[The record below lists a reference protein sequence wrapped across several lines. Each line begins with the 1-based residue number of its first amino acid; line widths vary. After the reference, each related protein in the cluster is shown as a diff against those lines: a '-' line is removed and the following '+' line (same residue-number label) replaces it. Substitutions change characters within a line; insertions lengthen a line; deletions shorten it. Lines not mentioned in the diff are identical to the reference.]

1 MADKEKKQVELK
13 SKSHKKKIKKA
24 VLSIILI
31 VCITVVVVFNV
42 TNKKDDTKTAT
53 VTKENTAKKGNLTVG
68 ITESGTMEIG
78 SVTQSY
84 ELDTSSIGSDS
95 SSSSSSGTNSSL
107 SSGSSAAKNDS
118 QGMQNMGGA
127 MGMAGGQSG
136 SDSTST
142 TKTTS
147 SSSGSESVSDSD
159 LVIKKVC
166 VTSGQNVKKG
176 DIILKLTKK
185 SVSNVRKLYKDAVSS
200 AELSLKEAK
209 IDRDSD
215 KLTAEYEYKERIAAG
230 KSAKTTYNATLQSL
244 DSAVTTAQNNYNTAV
259 SGIKTLPSKIKKL
272 EKKIKK
278 AGGSTS
284 VYKSTSTGN
293 SNAEQKA
300 ITGSDAASNG
310 MAGGMENDDNKNTV
324 TGSSSEATGTSNSS
338 QNSSST
344 VTILQQ
350 QLASYKQQLSEYKS
364 ELTNLKSQLKAAKK
378 ARKTGKVSAKKT
390 YDAAMLQ
397 YSNAKTLYNVAMDGI
412 DDDVKEAQETLKEAK
427 KALKTFEKYAGT
439 GVIKA
444 ECSGTVTSVGY
455 EDGKTLSTNTD
466 IATYMNADAVTISV
480 SVAQD
485 DISEIEV
492 GDNVNINLSA
502 YEDKTFHGKV
512 TSISTT
518 SSGTSTVS
526 YPVVVTM
533 TGDVSSIYSGMS
545 GEVTFVTKEVKDVLY
560 ISNKAVE
567 TEGTKSYV
575 TKKNSDGST
584 TKTQVKTGFSDGHNV
599 QIERGLSE
607 GDTVL
612 IESRVSE

>member
-1 MADKEKKQVELK
+1 MADKEKKQTVLK
-13 SKSHKKKIKKA
+13 AKSHKKRIKKIM
-24 VLSIILI
+24 LSIILI
-31 VCITVVVVFNV
+31 VCITVIVVFNV

-78 SVTQSY
+78 SITQSY
-84 ELDTSSIGSDS
+84 ELDTSSIGSSSSNSGNS
-95 SSSSSSGTNSSL
+95 SSSSST
-107 SSGSSAAKNDS
+107 SAKSDT
-118 QGMQNMGGA
+118 QGMQDMGGA
-127 MGMAGGQSG
+127 MGMTGGQAG
-136 SDSTST
+136 SDSSTS
-142 TKTTS
+142 KTTS

-166 VTSGQNVKKG
+166 ITSGQNVKKG
-176 DIILKLTKK
+176 DTVLKLTSK
-185 SVSNVRKLYKDAVSS
+185 SVSNVRKLYKEAVSS

-209 IDRDSD
+209 VDRDSN

-230 KSAKTTYNATLQSL
+230 ESAKTTYNATLQSL
-244 DSAVTTAQNNYNTAV
+244 QSAVVTAQNNYDTAV

-272 EKKIKK
+272 QKKIKK
-278 AGGSTS
+278 AGGNTTVYSSST
-284 VYKSTSTGN
+284 VNNTTDKKMGTDST
-293 SNAEQKA
+293 
-300 ITGSDAASNG
+300 ASNG
-310 MAGGMENDDNKNTV
+310 MDGMGNDNKNTGV
-324 TGSSSEATGTSNSS
+324 GGTSGSGGNAGTTTSSESSQSSSGTI
-338 QNSSST
+338 
-344 VTILQQ
+344 TIMQQ

-364 ELTNLKSQLKAAKK
+364 NLKNLKSQLKAAKK

-427 KALKTFEKYAGT
+427 KALKTFEKYAGK
-439 GVIKA
+439 GIIKA
-444 ECSGTVTSVGY
+444 DCSGTVTSVGY
-455 EDGKTLSTNTD
+455 EDGETLSTDTD
-466 IATYMNADAVTISV
+466 IATYMNSDAVTTSV

-492 GDNVNINLSA
+492 GDTVNISLSA

-533 TGDVSSIYSGMS
+533 TGDVSSIYAGMS
-545 GEVTFVTKEVKDVLY
+545 ADVTFVTKEVKDVLY

-599 QIERGLSE
+599 QIESGLSE

>member
-1 MADKEKKQVELK
+1 MADKEKKQAAVK

-24 VLSIILI
+24 IISIILI
-31 VCITVVVVFNV
+31 GCITVIVVFNV
-42 TNKKDDTKTAT
+42 NNKKDDTKTET

-78 SVTQSY
+78 SITQPY
-84 ELDTSSIGSDS
+84 ELDISSMGTS
-95 SSSSSSGTNSSL
+95 SSSSSSGTS
-107 SSGSSAAKNDS
+107 SSGSSSSDS
-118 QGMQNMGGA
+118 SNKSDAQGMQNMSGA

-136 SDSTST
+136 SDSSSST

-147 SSSGSESVSDSD
+147 SSSGNESVSDSD

-166 VTSGQNVKKG
+166 ITSGQNVKKG
-176 DIILKLTKK
+176 DTILKLTTK
-185 SVSNVRKLYKDAVSS
+185 SVSNVRKLYKAAVNS
-200 AELSLKEAK
+200 AKLSLKEAK
-209 IDRDSD
+209 VDRDSD

-230 KSAKTTYNATLQSL
+230 KSAKTTYKATLQSL
-244 DSAVTTAQNNYNTAV
+244 DSAVVTAQNNYNTAV
-259 SGIKTLPSKIKKL
+259 SGIKTLPSKIKNLK
-272 EKKIKK
+272 KKIKK
-278 AGGSTS
+278 AGGSTT
-284 VYKSTSTGN
+284 VYKSTSTN
-293 SNAEQKA
+293 QN
-300 ITGSDAASNG
+300 TGSTAGNNTGNMNG
-310 MAGGMENDDNKNTV
+310 TGMGDDKNGGTSGTGTTAGSTGSQSSSNTV
-324 TGSSSEATGTSNSS
+324 T
-338 QNSSST
+338 
-344 VTILQQ
+344 IMQQ
-350 QLASYKQQLSEYKS
+350 QLASYQQQLSEYKS
-364 ELTNLKSQLKAAKK
+364 NLKNLKSQLKSAKK

-412 DDDVKEAQETLKEAK
+412 DDDVKDAQETLKDAQ

-455 EDGKTLSTNTD
+455 EDGETLSIDTD
-466 IATYMNADAVTISV
+466 IATYMNSDAVTTSV

-492 GDNVNINLSA
+492 GDTVNISLSA
-502 YEDKTFHGKV
+502 YEGKTFHGKV

-533 TGDVSSIYSGMS
+533 TGDVSSIYAGMS
-545 GEVTFVTKEVKDVLY
+545 ADVTFVTKEVKDVLY

-575 TKKNSDGST
+575 TRKNSDAST
-584 TKTQVKTGFSDGHNV
+584 TKTQVKTGFSDGYNV
-599 QIERGLSE
+599 QIESGLSE

>member
-1 MADKEKKQVELK
+1 MADKEKKQTVLK
-13 SKSHKKKIKKA
+13 AKSHKKRIKKI
-24 VLSIILI
+24 VLSIILV
-31 VCITVVVVFNV
+31 VCITVIVVFNV

-78 SVTQSY
+78 SITQSY
-84 ELDTSSIGSDS
+84 ELDTSSIGSSSSNSGNS
-95 SSSSSSGTNSSL
+95 SSSSST
-107 SSGSSAAKNDS
+107 SAKSDT
-118 QGMQNMGGA
+118 QGMQDMGGA
-127 MGMAGGQSG
+127 MGMAGGQAG
-136 SDSTST
+136 SDSSTS
-142 TKTTS
+142 KTTS

-166 VTSGQNVKKG
+166 ITSGQNVKKG
-176 DIILKLTKK
+176 DTVLKLTSK
-185 SVSNVRKLYKDAVSS
+185 SVSNVRKLYKEAVSS

-209 IDRDSD
+209 VDRDSN

-244 DSAVTTAQNNYNTAV
+244 QSAVVTAQNNYDTAV
-259 SGIKTLPSKIKKL
+259 SGINTLPSKIKKL
-272 EKKIKK
+272 QKKIKK
-278 AGGSTS
+278 AGGSTT
-284 VYKSTSTGN
+284 VYNSLTVSNTTDKKMDTDST
-293 SNAEQKA
+293 
-300 ITGSDAASNG
+300 ASNG
-310 MAGGMENDDNKNTV
+310 MDGMGNDNKNTGAGG
-324 TGSSSEATGTSNSS
+324 TSGAGGNAGTTTSSESNQSSSGTI
-338 QNSSST
+338 T
-344 VTILQQ
+344 TMQQ

-364 ELTNLKSQLKAAKK
+364 NLKNLKSQLKAAKK

-427 KALKTFEKYAGT
+427 KALKTFEKYAGK
-439 GVIKA
+439 GIIKA
-444 ECSGTVTSVGY
+444 DCSGTVTSVGY
-455 EDGKTLSTNTD
+455 EDGETLSTDTD
-466 IATYMNADAVTISV
+466 IATYMNSDAVTTSV

-492 GDNVNINLSA
+492 GDTVNISLSA

-533 TGDVSSIYSGMS
+533 TGDVSSIYAGMS
-545 GEVTFVTKEVKDVLY
+545 ADVTFVTKEVKDVLY

-599 QIERGLSE
+599 QIESGLSE

>member
-1 MADKEKKQVELK
+1 MADKEKKQAAVK
-13 SKSHKKKIKKA
+13 SKLHKKKIKKA
-24 VLSIILI
+24 IISIILI
-31 VCITVVVVFNV
+31 GCITVIVVFNV
-42 TNKKDDTKTAT
+42 NNKKDDTKTAT

-78 SVTQSY
+78 SITQSY
-84 ELDTSSIGSDS
+84 ELDTSSAGTS
-95 SSSSSSGTNSSL
+95 SSSSSSGTS
-107 SSGSSAAKNDS
+107 SSGSSSSDS
-118 QGMQNMGGA
+118 SNKSDAQGMQNMGGA

-136 SDSTST
+136 SDSSSST

-147 SSSGSESVSDSD
+147 SSSGNESVSDSD

-166 VTSGQNVKKG
+166 ITSGQNVKKG
-176 DIILKLTKK
+176 DTILKLTTK
-185 SVSNVRKLYKDAVSS
+185 SVSNVRKLYKAAVSS
-200 AELSLKEAK
+200 AKLTLKEAK
-209 IDRDSD
+209 VDRDSD

-230 KSAKTTYNATLQSL
+230 KSAKTTYKATLQSL
-244 DSAVTTAQNNYNTAV
+244 DSAVVTAQNNYNTAV
-259 SGIKTLPSKIKKL
+259 SGIKTLPSKIKNLK
-272 EKKIKK
+272 KKIKK
-278 AGGSTS
+278 AGGSTT
-284 VYKSTSTGN
+284 VYKSTSTNQNTG
-293 SNAEQKA
+293 SNAGNNTGNMNGTGMGDDKNGGTSGTGTTA
-300 ITGSDAASNG
+300 GSTGSQSSS
-310 MAGGMENDDNKNTV
+310 NTV
-324 TGSSSEATGTSNSS
+324 T
-338 QNSSST
+338 
-344 VTILQQ
+344 IMQQ
-350 QLASYKQQLSEYKS
+350 QLASYRQQLSEYKS
-364 ELTNLKSQLKAAKK
+364 NLKNLKSQLKSAKK
-378 ARKTGKVSAKKT
+378 ARKTGKISAKKT

-412 DDDVKEAQETLKEAK
+412 DDDVKDAQETLKDAQ

-455 EDGKTLSTNTD
+455 EDGETLSTDTD
-466 IATYMNADAVTISV
+466 IATYMNSDAVTTSV

-492 GDNVNINLSA
+492 GDTVNISLSA
-502 YEDKTFHGKV
+502 YEGKTFHGKV

-533 TGDVSSIYSGMS
+533 TGDVSSIYAGMS
-545 GEVTFVTKEVKDVLY
+545 ADVTFVTKEVKDVLY

-575 TKKNSDGST
+575 TKKNSDAST

-599 QIERGLSE
+599 QIESGLSE

>member
-1 MADKEKKQVELK
+1 MADKEKKQAAVK
-13 SKSHKKKIKKA
+13 SKLHKKKIKKA
-24 VLSIILI
+24 IISIILI
-31 VCITVVVVFNV
+31 GCITVIVVFNV
-42 TNKKDDTKTAT
+42 NNKKDDTKTAT

-78 SVTQSY
+78 SITQSY
-84 ELDTSSIGSDS
+84 ELDTSSAGTS
-95 SSSSSSGTNSSL
+95 SSSSSSGTS
-107 SSGSSAAKNDS
+107 SSGSSSSDS
-118 QGMQNMGGA
+118 SNKSDAQGMQNMGGA

-136 SDSTST
+136 SDSSSST

-147 SSSGSESVSDSD
+147 SLSGNESVSDSD

-166 VTSGQNVKKG
+166 ITSGQNVKKG
-176 DIILKLTKK
+176 DTILKLTTK
-185 SVSNVRKLYKDAVSS
+185 SVLNVRKLYKAAVSS
-200 AELSLKEAK
+200 AKLSLKEAK
-209 IDRDSD
+209 VDRDSD

-230 KSAKTTYNATLQSL
+230 KSAKTTYKATLQSL
-244 DSAVTTAQNNYNTAV
+244 DSAVVTAQNNYNTAV
-259 SGIKTLPSKIKKL
+259 SGIKTLPSKIKNLK
-272 EKKIKK
+272 KKIKK
-278 AGGSTS
+278 AGGSTT
-284 VYKSTSTGN
+284 VYKSTSTNQNTG
-293 SNAEQKA
+293 SNAGNNTGNMNGTGMGDDKNGGTSGTGTTA
-300 ITGSDAASNG
+300 GSTGSQSSS
-310 MAGGMENDDNKNTV
+310 NTV
-324 TGSSSEATGTSNSS
+324 T
-338 QNSSST
+338 
-344 VTILQQ
+344 IMQQ
-350 QLASYKQQLSEYKS
+350 QLASYQQQLSEYKS
-364 ELTNLKSQLKAAKK
+364 NLKNLKSQLKSAKK

-412 DDDVKEAQETLKEAK
+412 DDDVKDAQETLKDAQ

-455 EDGKTLSTNTD
+455 EDGETLSTDTD
-466 IATYMNADAVTISV
+466 IATYMNSDAVTTSV

-492 GDNVNINLSA
+492 GDTVNISLSA
-502 YEDKTFHGKV
+502 YEGKTFHGKV

-533 TGDVSSIYSGMS
+533 TGDVSSIYAGMS
-545 GEVTFVTKEVKDVLY
+545 ADVTFVTKEVKNVLY

-584 TKTQVKTGFSDGHNV
+584 TKTQVKTGFSDGHDV
-599 QIERGLSE
+599 QIESGLSE

>member
-1 MADKEKKQVELK
+1 MADKEKKQAAVK

-24 VLSIILI
+24 IISIILI
-31 VCITVVVVFNV
+31 GCITVIVVFNV
-42 TNKKDDTKTAT
+42 NNKKDDTKTAT

-78 SVTQSY
+78 SITQSY
-84 ELDTSSIGSDS
+84 ELDTSSAGTS
-95 SSSSSSGTNSSL
+95 SSSSSSGTS
-107 SSGSSAAKNDS
+107 SSGSSSSDS
-118 QGMQNMGGA
+118 SNKSDAQGMQNMGGA

-136 SDSTST
+136 SDSSSST

-147 SSSGSESVSDSD
+147 SSSGNESVSDSD

-166 VTSGQNVKKG
+166 ITSGQNVKKG
-176 DIILKLTKK
+176 DTILKLTTK
-185 SVSNVRKLYKDAVSS
+185 SVSNVRKLYKAAVSS
-200 AELSLKEAK
+200 AKLTLKEAK
-209 IDRDSD
+209 VDRDSD

-230 KSAKTTYNATLQSL
+230 KSAKTTYKATLQSL
-244 DSAVTTAQNNYNTAV
+244 DGAVVTAQNNYNTAV
-259 SGIKTLPSKIKKL
+259 SGIKTLPSKIKNLK
-272 EKKIKK
+272 KKIKK
-278 AGGSTS
+278 AGGSTT
-284 VYKSTSTGN
+284 VYKSTSINQNTGSNAGNNTGN
-293 SNAEQKA
+293 MNGTGMGDDKNGGTSGTGTTAGS
-300 ITGSDAASNG
+300 TGSQSSS
-310 MAGGMENDDNKNTV
+310 NTV
-324 TGSSSEATGTSNSS
+324 T
-338 QNSSST
+338 
-344 VTILQQ
+344 IMQQ
-350 QLASYKQQLSEYKS
+350 QLASYQQQLSEYKS
-364 ELTNLKSQLKAAKK
+364 NLKNLKSQLKSAKK

-412 DDDVKEAQETLKEAK
+412 DDDVKDAQETLKDAQ
-427 KALKTFEKYAGT
+427 KALKIFEKYAGT

-455 EDGKTLSTNTD
+455 EDGETLSTDTD
-466 IATYMNADAVTISV
+466 IATYMNSDAVTTSV

-492 GDNVNINLSA
+492 GDTVNISLSA
-502 YEDKTFHGKV
+502 YEGKTFHGKV

-533 TGDVSSIYSGMS
+533 TGDVSSIYAGMS
-545 GEVTFVTKEVKDVLY
+545 ADVTFVTKEVKDVLY

-575 TKKNSDGST
+575 TKKNSDAST
-584 TKTQVKTGFSDGHNV
+584 TKTQVKTGFSDGKRKSI
-599 QIERGLSE
+599 Q
-607 GDTVL
+607 
-612 IESRVSE
+612 SRK

>member
-1 MADKEKKQVELK
+1 M
-13 SKSHKKKIKKA
+13 HKKKIKKTII
-24 VLSIILI
+24 SIILI
-31 VCITVVVVFNV
+31 GCITVIVVFNV
-42 TNKKDDTKTAT
+42 NNKKDDTKTET

-78 SVTQSY
+78 SITQSY
-84 ELDTSSIGSDS
+84 ELDTSSVGTS
-95 SSSSSSGTNSSL
+95 SSSSSSGTS
-107 SSGSSAAKNDS
+107 SSGSSYSDS
-118 QGMQNMGGA
+118 SNKSDAQGMQNMGGS
-127 MGMAGGQSG
+127 MGMAGGQLG
-136 SDSTST
+136 SDSSSST

-166 VTSGQNVKKG
+166 ITSGQNVKKG
-176 DIILKLTKK
+176 DTILKLTTK
-185 SVSNVRKLYKDAVSS
+185 SVSNVRKLYKAAVSS
-200 AELSLKEAK
+200 AKLSLKEAK
-209 IDRDSD
+209 VDRDSD

-230 KSAKTTYNATLQSL
+230 KSAKTTYKATLQSL
-244 DSAVTTAQNNYNTAV
+244 DSAVVTAQNNYNTAV
-259 SGIKTLPSKIKKL
+259 SGIKTLPLKIKNLK
-272 EKKIKK
+272 KKIKK
-278 AGGSTS
+278 AGGSTT
-284 VYKSTSTGN
+284 VYKSTSTNQNTG
-293 SNAEQKA
+293 SNAGNNTGNMNGTGMGDDKNGGTSGTGTTA
-300 ITGSDAASNG
+300 GSTGSQSSS
-310 MAGGMENDDNKNTV
+310 NTV
-324 TGSSSEATGTSNSS
+324 T
-338 QNSSST
+338 
-344 VTILQQ
+344 IMQQ
-350 QLASYKQQLSEYKS
+350 QLASYQQQLSEYKS
-364 ELTNLKSQLKAAKK
+364 NLKNLKSQLKSAKK

-412 DDDVKEAQETLKEAK
+412 DDDVKDAQETLKDAQ

-455 EDGKTLSTNTD
+455 EDGETLSTDTD
-466 IATYMNADAVTISV
+466 IATYMNSDAVTTSV

-492 GDNVNINLSA
+492 GDTVNISLSA
-502 YEDKTFHGKV
+502 YEGKTFHGKV

-533 TGDVSSIYSGMS
+533 TGDVSSIYAGMS
-545 GEVTFVTKEVKDVLY
+545 ADVTFVTKEVKDVLY

-575 TKKNSDGST
+575 TKKNSDAST

-599 QIERGLSE
+599 QIESGLSE

>member
-1 MADKEKKQVELK
+1 MADKEKKQAAVK
-13 SKSHKKKIKKA
+13 SRLHKKKIKKA
-24 VLSIILI
+24 IISIILI
-31 VCITVVVVFNV
+31 GCITVIVVFNV
-42 TNKKDDTKTAT
+42 NNKKDDTETAT

-78 SVTQSY
+78 SITQSY
-84 ELDTSSIGSDS
+84 ELDTFSVGTS
-95 SSSSSSGTNSSL
+95 SSSSSSGTS
-107 SSGSSAAKNDS
+107 SSGSSSSDS
-118 QGMQNMGGA
+118 SNKSDAQGMQNMGGA

-136 SDSTST
+136 SDSSSST

-147 SSSGSESVSDSD
+147 SSSGNESVSDSD

-166 VTSGQNVKKG
+166 ITSGQNVKKG
-176 DIILKLTKK
+176 DTILKLTTK
-185 SVSNVRKLYKDAVSS
+185 SVSNVRKLYKAAVSS
-200 AELSLKEAK
+200 AKLTLKEAK
-209 IDRDSD
+209 VDRDSD

-230 KSAKTTYNATLQSL
+230 KSAKTTYKATLQSL
-244 DSAVTTAQNNYNTAV
+244 DSAVVTAQNNYNTAV
-259 SGIKTLPSKIKKL
+259 SGIKTLPSKIKNLK
-272 EKKIKK
+272 KKIKK
-278 AGGSTS
+278 AGGSTT
-284 VYKSTSTGN
+284 VYKSTSTNQNTG
-293 SNAEQKA
+293 SNAGNNTGNMNGTGMGDDKNGGTSGTGTTA
-300 ITGSDAASNG
+300 GSTGSQSSS
-310 MAGGMENDDNKNTV
+310 NTV
-324 TGSSSEATGTSNSS
+324 T
-338 QNSSST
+338 
-344 VTILQQ
+344 IMQQ
-350 QLASYKQQLSEYKS
+350 QLASYQQQLSEYKS
-364 ELTNLKSQLKAAKK
+364 NLKNLKSQLKSAKK

-412 DDDVKEAQETLKEAK
+412 DDDVKDAQETLKDAQ

-455 EDGKTLSTNTD
+455 EDGETLSTDTD
-466 IATYMNADAVTISV
+466 IATYMNSDAVTTSV

-492 GDNVNINLSA
+492 GDTVNISLSA
-502 YEDKTFHGKV
+502 YEGKTFHGKV

-518 SSGTSTVS
+518 SLGTSTVS

-533 TGDVSSIYSGMS
+533 TGDVSSIYAGMS
-545 GEVTFVTKEVKDVLY
+545 ADVTFVTKEVKDVLY

-575 TKKNSDGST
+575 TKKNSDAST

-599 QIERGLSE
+599 QIESGLSE

>member
-1 MADKEKKQVELK
+1 MADKEKKQAAVK

-24 VLSIILI
+24 IISIILI
-31 VCITVVVVFNV
+31 GCITVIVVFNV
-42 TNKKDDTKTAT
+42 NNKKDDTKTAT
-53 VTKENTAKKGNLTVG
+53 LTKENTAKKGNLTVG

-78 SVTQSY
+78 SITQSY
-84 ELDTSSIGSDS
+84 ELDTSSA
-95 SSSSSSGTNSSL
+95 GTS
-107 SSGSSAAKNDS
+107 SSGSSSSDS
-118 QGMQNMGGA
+118 SNKSDAQGMQNMGGA

-136 SDSTST
+136 SDSSSST

-147 SSSGSESVSDSD
+147 SSSGNESVSDSD

-166 VTSGQNVKKG
+166 ITSGQNVKKG
-176 DIILKLTKK
+176 DTILKLTTK
-185 SVSNVRKLYKDAVSS
+185 SVSNVRKLYKAAVSS
-200 AELSLKEAK
+200 AKLTLKEAK
-209 IDRDSD
+209 VDRDSD

-230 KSAKTTYNATLQSL
+230 KSAKTTYKATLQSL
-244 DSAVTTAQNNYNTAV
+244 DGAVVTAQNNYNTAV
-259 SGIKTLPSKIKKL
+259 SGIKTLPSKIKNLK
-272 EKKIKK
+272 KKIKK
-278 AGGSTS
+278 AGGSTT
-284 VYKSTSTGN
+284 VYKSTSINQNTGSNAGNNTGN
-293 SNAEQKA
+293 MNGTGMGDDKNGGTSGTGTTAGS
-300 ITGSDAASNG
+300 TGSQSSS
-310 MAGGMENDDNKNTV
+310 NTV
-324 TGSSSEATGTSNSS
+324 T
-338 QNSSST
+338 
-344 VTILQQ
+344 IMQQ
-350 QLASYKQQLSEYKS
+350 QLASYQQQLSEYKS
-364 ELTNLKSQLKAAKK
+364 NLKNLKSQLKSAKK

-412 DDDVKEAQETLKEAK
+412 DDDVKDAQETLKDAQ
-427 KALKTFEKYAGT
+427 KALKIFEKYAGT

-455 EDGKTLSTNTD
+455 EDGETLSTDTD
-466 IATYMNADAVTISV
+466 IATYMNSDAVTTSV

-492 GDNVNINLSA
+492 GDTVNISLSA
-502 YEDKTFHGKV
+502 YEGKTFHGKV

-533 TGDVSSIYSGMS
+533 TGDVSSIYAGMS
-545 GEVTFVTKEVKDVLY
+545 ADVTFVTKEVKDVLY

-575 TKKNSDGST
+575 TKKNSDAST

-599 QIERGLSE
+599 QIESGLSE

>member
-1 MADKEKKQVELK
+1 MADKEKKQAAVK
-13 SKSHKKKIKKA
+13 SKSHKKKIKKDII
-24 VLSIILI
+24 SIILI
-31 VCITVVVVFNV
+31 GCITVIVVFNV
-42 TNKKDDTKTAT
+42 NNKKDDTKTET

-78 SVTQSY
+78 SITQSY
-84 ELDTSSIGSDS
+84 ELDTSSMGTS
-95 SSSSSSGTNSSL
+95 SSSSSSGTS
-107 SSGSSAAKNDS
+107 SSGSSSSDS
-118 QGMQNMGGA
+118 SNKSDAQGMQNMGGA

-136 SDSTST
+136 SDSSSST

-147 SSSGSESVSDSD
+147 SSSGNESVSDSD

-166 VTSGQNVKKG
+166 ITSGQNVKKG
-176 DIILKLTKK
+176 DTILKLTTK
-185 SVSNVRKLYKDAVSS
+185 SVSNVRKLYKAAVSS
-200 AELSLKEAK
+200 AKLSLKEAK
-209 IDRDSD
+209 VDRDSD

-230 KSAKTTYNATLQSL
+230 KSAKTTYKATLQSL
-244 DSAVTTAQNNYNTAV
+244 DSAVVIAQNNYNTAV
-259 SGIKTLPSKIKKL
+259 SGIKTLPSKIKNLK
-272 EKKIKK
+272 KKIKK
-278 AGGSTS
+278 AGGSTT
-284 VYKSTSTGN
+284 VYKSTSTNQNTG
-293 SNAEQKA
+293 SNAGNNTGNMNGTGMGDDKNGGTSGTGTTA
-300 ITGSDAASNG
+300 GSTGSQSSS
-310 MAGGMENDDNKNTV
+310 NTV
-324 TGSSSEATGTSNSS
+324 T
-338 QNSSST
+338 
-344 VTILQQ
+344 IMQQ
-350 QLASYKQQLSEYKS
+350 QLASYQQQLSEYKS
-364 ELTNLKSQLKAAKK
+364 NLKNLKSQLKAAKK

-412 DDDVKEAQETLKEAK
+412 DDDVKDAQETLKDAQ

-455 EDGKTLSTNTD
+455 EDGETLSTDTD
-466 IATYMNADAVTISV
+466 IATYMNSDAVTTSV

-492 GDNVNINLSA
+492 GDTVNISLSA
-502 YEDKTFHGKV
+502 YEGKTFHGKV

-533 TGDVSSIYSGMS
+533 TGDVSSIYAGMS
-545 GEVTFVTKEVKDVLY
+545 ADVTFVTKEVKDVLY

-575 TKKNSDGST
+575 TKKNSDTST

-599 QIERGLSE
+599 QIESGLSE

>member
-1 MADKEKKQVELK
+1 MADKEKKQVAVK
-13 SKSHKKKIKKA
+13 SKLHKKKIKKTII
-24 VLSIILI
+24 SIILI
-31 VCITVVVVFNV
+31 GCITVIVVFNV
-42 TNKKDDTKTAT
+42 NNKKDDTKTAT

-78 SVTQSY
+78 SITQSY
-84 ELDTSSIGSDS
+84 ELDTSSAGTS
-95 SSSSSSGTNSSL
+95 SSSSSSGTS
-107 SSGSSAAKNDS
+107 SSGSSSSDS
-118 QGMQNMGGA
+118 SNKSDAQGMQNMGGA

-136 SDSTST
+136 SDSSSST

-147 SSSGSESVSDSD
+147 SSSGNESVSDSE

-166 VTSGQNVKKG
+166 ITSGQNVKKG
-176 DIILKLTKK
+176 DTILKLTTK
-185 SVSNVRKLYKDAVSS
+185 SVSNVRKLYKVAVNS
-200 AELSLKEAK
+200 AKLSLKEAK
-209 IDRDSD
+209 VDRDSD

-230 KSAKTTYNATLQSL
+230 KSAKTTYKATLQSL
-244 DSAVTTAQNNYNTAV
+244 DSAVVTAQNNYNTAV
-259 SGIKTLPSKIKKL
+259 SGIKTFPSKIKNLK
-272 EKKIKK
+272 KKIKK
-278 AGGSTS
+278 AGGSTT
-284 VYKSTSTGN
+284 VYKSTSTNQNTG
-293 SNAEQKA
+293 SNAGNNTGNMNGTGMGDDKNGGTSGTGTTA
-300 ITGSDAASNG
+300 GSTGSQSSS
-310 MAGGMENDDNKNTV
+310 NTV
-324 TGSSSEATGTSNSS
+324 T
-338 QNSSST
+338 
-344 VTILQQ
+344 IMQQ
-350 QLASYKQQLSEYKS
+350 QLASYRQQLSEYKS
-364 ELTNLKSQLKAAKK
+364 NLKNLKSQLKSAKK
-378 ARKTGKVSAKKT
+378 ARKTGKISAKKT

-412 DDDVKEAQETLKEAK
+412 DDDVKDAQETLKDAQ

-455 EDGKTLSTNTD
+455 EDGETLSTDTD
-466 IATYMNADAVTISV
+466 IATYMNSDAVTTSV

-492 GDNVNINLSA
+492 GDTVNISLSA
-502 YEDKTFHGKV
+502 YEGKTFHGKV

-533 TGDVSSIYSGMS
+533 TGDVSSIYAGMS
-545 GEVTFVTKEVKDVLY
+545 ADVTFVTKEVKNVLY

-575 TKKNSDGST
+575 TKKNSDAST
-584 TKTQVKTGFSDGHNV
+584 TKTQVKTGFSDGHDV
-599 QIERGLSE
+599 QIESGLSE

>member
-1 MADKEKKQVELK
+1 MADKEKKQAAVK

-24 VLSIILI
+24 IISIILI
-31 VCITVVVVFNV
+31 GCITVIVVFNV
-42 TNKKDDTKTAT
+42 NNKKDDTKTAT

-78 SVTQSY
+78 SITQSY
-84 ELDTSSIGSDS
+84 ELDTSSVGSSSS
-95 SSSSSSGTNSSL
+95 SSSSSSGSSSL
-107 SSGSSAAKNDS
+107 SSSSSGSSNKSDT

-136 SDSTST
+136 SDSSSST

-147 SSSGSESVSDSD
+147 SSSGNESVSDSD

-166 VTSGQNVKKG
+166 ITSGQNVKKG
-176 DIILKLTKK
+176 DTILKLTTK
-185 SVSNVRKLYKDAVSS
+185 SVSNVRKLYKAAVSS
-200 AELSLKEAK
+200 AKLSLKEAK
-209 IDRDSD
+209 VDRDSD

-230 KSAKTTYNATLQSL
+230 KSAKTTYKATLQSL
-244 DSAVTTAQNNYNTAV
+244 DSAVVTAQNNYNTAV
-259 SGIKTLPSKIKKL
+259 SGIKTLPLKIKNLK
-272 EKKIKK
+272 KKIKK
-278 AGGSTS
+278 AGGSTT
-284 VYKSTSTGN
+284 VYKSTSTNQNTG
-293 SNAEQKA
+293 SNAGNNTGNMNGTGMGDDKNGGTSGTGTTA
-300 ITGSDAASNG
+300 GSTGSQSSS
-310 MAGGMENDDNKNTV
+310 NTV
-324 TGSSSEATGTSNSS
+324 T
-338 QNSSST
+338 
-344 VTILQQ
+344 IMQQ
-350 QLASYKQQLSEYKS
+350 QLASYQQQLSEYKS
-364 ELTNLKSQLKAAKK
+364 NLKNLKSQLKSAKK

-412 DDDVKEAQETLKEAK
+412 DDDVKDAQETLKDAQ

-455 EDGKTLSTNTD
+455 EDGETLSTDTD
-466 IATYMNADAVTISV
+466 IATYMNSDAVTTSV

-492 GDNVNINLSA
+492 GDTVNISLSA
-502 YEDKTFHGKV
+502 YEGKTFHGKV

-533 TGDVSSIYSGMS
+533 TGDVSSIYAGMS
-545 GEVTFVTKEVKDVLY
+545 ADVTFVTKEVKDVLY

-575 TKKNSDGST
+575 TRKNSDAST

-599 QIERGLSE
+599 QIESGLSE

>member
-1 MADKEKKQVELK
+1 MADKEKKQAAVK
-13 SKSHKKKIKKA
+13 SKLHKKKIKKA
-24 VLSIILI
+24 IISIILI
-31 VCITVVVVFNV
+31 GCITVIVVFNV
-42 TNKKDDTKTAT
+42 NNKKDDTKTAT

-78 SVTQSY
+78 SITQSY
-84 ELDTSSIGSDS
+84 ELDTSSAGTS
-95 SSSSSSGTNSSL
+95 SSSSSSGTS
-107 SSGSSAAKNDS
+107 SSGSSSSDS
-118 QGMQNMGGA
+118 SNKSDAQGMQNMGGA

-136 SDSTST
+136 SDSSSST

-147 SSSGSESVSDSD
+147 SSSGNESVSDSD

-166 VTSGQNVKKG
+166 ITSGQNVKKG
-176 DIILKLTKK
+176 DTILKLTTK
-185 SVSNVRKLYKDAVSS
+185 SVSNVRKLYKAAVSS
-200 AELSLKEAK
+200 AKLSLKEAK
-209 IDRDSD
+209 VDRDSD

-230 KSAKTTYNATLQSL
+230 KSAKTTYKATLQSL
-244 DSAVTTAQNNYNTAV
+244 DSAVVTAQNNYNTAV
-259 SGIKTLPSKIKKL
+259 SGIKTLPSKIKNLK
-272 EKKIKK
+272 KKIKK
-278 AGGSTS
+278 AGGSTT
-284 VYKSTSTGN
+284 VYKSTSTNQNTG
-293 SNAEQKA
+293 SNAGNNTGNMNGTGMGDDKNGGTSGTGTTA
-300 ITGSDAASNG
+300 GSTGSQSSS
-310 MAGGMENDDNKNTV
+310 NTV
-324 TGSSSEATGTSNSS
+324 T
-338 QNSSST
+338 
-344 VTILQQ
+344 IMQQ
-350 QLASYKQQLSEYKS
+350 QLASYQQQLSEYKS
-364 ELTNLKSQLKAAKK
+364 NLKNLKSQLKSAKK

-412 DDDVKEAQETLKEAK
+412 DDDVKDAQETLKDAQ

-455 EDGKTLSTNTD
+455 EDGETLSTDTD
-466 IATYMNADAVTISV
+466 IATYMNSDAVTTSV

-492 GDNVNINLSA
+492 GDTVNISLSA
-502 YEDKTFHGKV
+502 YEGKTFHGKV

-533 TGDVSSIYSGMS
+533 TGDVSSIYAGMS
-545 GEVTFVTKEVKDVLY
+545 ADVTFVTKEVKDVLY

-575 TKKNSDGST
+575 TKKNSDAST

-599 QIERGLSE
+599 QIESGLSE

>member
-1 MADKEKKQVELK
+1 MADKEKKQAAVK

-24 VLSIILI
+24 IISIILI
-31 VCITVVVVFNV
+31 GCITVIVVFNV
-42 TNKKDDTKTAT
+42 NNKKDDTKTAT
-53 VTKENTAKKGNLTVG
+53 VIKENTAKKGKLTVG

-78 SVTQSY
+78 SITQSY
-84 ELDTSSIGSDS
+84 ELDTSSVGTS
-95 SSSSSSGTNSSL
+95 SSSSSSGTSSSSSS
-107 SSGSSAAKNDS
+107 SSGSSNKSDA

-136 SDSTST
+136 SDSSSST

-147 SSSGSESVSDSD
+147 SSSGNESVSDSD

-166 VTSGQNVKKG
+166 ITSGQNVKKG
-176 DIILKLTKK
+176 DTILKLTTK
-185 SVSNVRKLYKDAVSS
+185 SVSNVRKLYKAAVSS
-200 AELSLKEAK
+200 AKLSLKEAK
-209 IDRDSD
+209 VDRDSD

-230 KSAKTTYNATLQSL
+230 KSAKTTYKATLQSL
-244 DSAVTTAQNNYNTAV
+244 DSAVVTAQNNYNTAV
-259 SGIKTLPSKIKKL
+259 SGIKTLPSKIKILK
-272 EKKIKK
+272 KKIKK
-278 AGGSTS
+278 AGGSTT
-284 VYKSTSTGN
+284 VYKSTSTNQNTG
-293 SNAEQKA
+293 SNAGNNTGNMNGTGMGDDKNGGTSGTGTTA
-300 ITGSDAASNG
+300 GSTGSQSSS
-310 MAGGMENDDNKNTV
+310 NTV
-324 TGSSSEATGTSNSS
+324 T
-338 QNSSST
+338 
-344 VTILQQ
+344 IMQQ
-350 QLASYKQQLSEYKS
+350 QLASYQQQLSEYKS
-364 ELTNLKSQLKAAKK
+364 NLKNLKSQLKSAKK

-412 DDDVKEAQETLKEAK
+412 DDDVKDAQETLKDAQ

-455 EDGKTLSTNTD
+455 EDGETLSTDTD
-466 IATYMNADAVTISV
+466 IATYMNSDAVTTSV

-492 GDNVNINLSA
+492 GDTVNISLSA
-502 YEDKTFHGKV
+502 YEGKTFHGKV

-533 TGDVSSIYSGMS
+533 TGDVSSIYAGMS
-545 GEVTFVTKEVKDVLY
+545 ADVTFVTKEVKDVLY

-575 TKKNSDGST
+575 TKKNSDAST

-599 QIERGLSE
+599 QIESGLSE

>member
-1 MADKEKKQVELK
+1 MADKEKKQAVVK
-13 SKSHKKKIKKA
+13 SKSHKKKIKKDII
-24 VLSIILI
+24 SIILI
-31 VCITVVVVFNV
+31 GCITVIVVFNV
-42 TNKKDDTKTAT
+42 NNKKDDTKTAT

-78 SVTQSY
+78 SITQSY
-84 ELDTSSIGSDS
+84 ELDTSSAGTS
-95 SSSSSSGTNSSL
+95 SSSSSSGTS
-107 SSGSSAAKNDS
+107 SSGSSSSDS
-118 QGMQNMGGA
+118 SNKSDAQGMQNMGGA

-136 SDSTST
+136 SDSSSST

-147 SSSGSESVSDSD
+147 SSSGNESVSDSD

-166 VTSGQNVKKG
+166 ITSGQNVKKG
-176 DIILKLTKK
+176 DTILKLTTK
-185 SVSNVRKLYKDAVSS
+185 SVSNVRKLYKAAVSS
-200 AELSLKEAK
+200 AKLTLKEARV
-209 IDRDSD
+209 DRDSD

-230 KSAKTTYNATLQSL
+230 KSAKTTYKATLQSL
-244 DSAVTTAQNNYNTAV
+244 DSAVVTAQNNYNTAV
-259 SGIKTLPSKIKKL
+259 SGIKTLPSKIKNLK
-272 EKKIKK
+272 KKIKK
-278 AGGSTS
+278 AGGSTT
-284 VYKSTSTGN
+284 VYKSTSTNQNTG
-293 SNAEQKA
+293 SNAGNNTGNMNGTGMGDDKNGGTSGTGTTA
-300 ITGSDAASNG
+300 GSTGSQSSS
-310 MAGGMENDDNKNTV
+310 NTV
-324 TGSSSEATGTSNSS
+324 T
-338 QNSSST
+338 
-344 VTILQQ
+344 IMQQ
-350 QLASYKQQLSEYKS
+350 QLASYRQQLSEYKS
-364 ELTNLKSQLKAAKK
+364 NLKNLKSQLKSAKK
-378 ARKTGKVSAKKT
+378 ARKTGKISAKKT

-412 DDDVKEAQETLKEAK
+412 DDDVKDAQETLKDAQ

-455 EDGKTLSTNTD
+455 EDGETLSTDTD
-466 IATYMNADAVTISV
+466 IATYMNSDAVTTSV

-492 GDNVNINLSA
+492 GDTVNISLSA
-502 YEDKTFHGKV
+502 YEGKTFHGKV

-533 TGDVSSIYSGMS
+533 TGDVSSIYAGMS
-545 GEVTFVTKEVKDVLY
+545 ADVTFVTKEVKDVLY

-575 TKKNSDGST
+575 TKKNRDAST

-599 QIERGLSE
+599 QIESGLSE

>member
-1 MADKEKKQVELK
+1 MADKEKKQAAVK

-24 VLSIILI
+24 IISIILI
-31 VCITVVVVFNV
+31 GCITVIVVFNV
-42 TNKKDDTKTAT
+42 NNKIDDTKTAT

-78 SVTQSY
+78 SITQSY
-84 ELDTSSIGSDS
+84 ELDTSSMGTS
-95 SSSSSSGTNSSL
+95 SSSSSSGTS
-107 SSGSSAAKNDS
+107 SSGSSSSDS
-118 QGMQNMGGA
+118 SNKSDAQGMQNMSGA

-136 SDSTST
+136 SDSSSST

-147 SSSGSESVSDSD
+147 SSSGNESVSDSD

-166 VTSGQNVKKG
+166 ITSGQNVKKG
-176 DIILKLTKK
+176 DTILKLTTK
-185 SVSNVRKLYKDAVSS
+185 SVSNVRKLYKAAVSS
-200 AELSLKEAK
+200 AKLSLKEAK
-209 IDRDSD
+209 VDRDSD

-230 KSAKTTYNATLQSL
+230 KSAKTTYKATLQSL
-244 DSAVTTAQNNYNTAV
+244 DSAVVTAQNNYNTAV
-259 SGIKTLPSKIKKL
+259 SGIKTLPSKIKNLK
-272 EKKIKK
+272 KKIKK
-278 AGGSTS
+278 AGGSTT
-284 VYKSTSTGN
+284 VYKSTSTNQNTG
-293 SNAEQKA
+293 SNAGNNTGNMNGTGMGDDKNGGTSGTGTTA
-300 ITGSDAASNG
+300 GSTGSQSSS
-310 MAGGMENDDNKNTV
+310 NTV
-324 TGSSSEATGTSNSS
+324 T
-338 QNSSST
+338 
-344 VTILQQ
+344 IMQQ
-350 QLASYKQQLSEYKS
+350 QLASYQQQLSEYKS
-364 ELTNLKSQLKAAKK
+364 NLKNLKSQLKSAKK

-412 DDDVKEAQETLKEAK
+412 DDDVKDAQETLKDAQ

-455 EDGKTLSTNTD
+455 EDGETLSTDTD
-466 IATYMNADAVTISV
+466 IATYMNSDAVTTSV

-492 GDNVNINLSA
+492 GDTVNISLSA
-502 YEDKTFHGKV
+502 YEGKTFHGKV

-533 TGDVSSIYSGMS
+533 TGDVSSIYAGMS
-545 GEVTFVTKEVKDVLY
+545 ADVTFVTKEVKDVLY

-575 TKKNSDGST
+575 TRKNSDAST

-599 QIERGLSE
+599 QIESGLSE

>member
-1 MADKEKKQVELK
+1 MADKEKKQAAVK
-13 SKSHKKKIKKA
+13 SKLHKKKIKKA
-24 VLSIILI
+24 IISIILI
-31 VCITVVVVFNV
+31 GCITVIVVFNV
-42 TNKKDDTKTAT
+42 NNKKDDTKTAT

-78 SVTQSY
+78 SITQSY
-84 ELDTSSIGSDS
+84 ELDTSSMGTS
-95 SSSSSSGTNSSL
+95 SSSSSSGTS
-107 SSGSSAAKNDS
+107 SSGSSSSDS
-118 QGMQNMGGA
+118 SNKSDAQGMQNMGGA

-136 SDSTST
+136 SDSSSST

-147 SSSGSESVSDSD
+147 SSSGNESVSDSD

-166 VTSGQNVKKG
+166 ITSGQNVKKG
-176 DIILKLTKK
+176 DTILKLTTK
-185 SVSNVRKLYKDAVSS
+185 SVSNVRKLYKAAVSS
-200 AELSLKEAK
+200 AKLSLKEAK
-209 IDRDSD
+209 VDRDSD

-230 KSAKTTYNATLQSL
+230 KSAKTTYKATLQSL
-244 DSAVTTAQNNYNTAV
+244 DSAVVTAQNNYNTAV
-259 SGIKTLPSKIKKL
+259 SGIKTLPSKIKNLK
-272 EKKIKK
+272 KKIKK
-278 AGGSTS
+278 AGGSTT
-284 VYKSTSTGN
+284 VYKSTSTNQNTG
-293 SNAEQKA
+293 SNAGNNTGNMNGTGMGDDKNGGTSGTGTTA
-300 ITGSDAASNG
+300 GSTGSQSSS
-310 MAGGMENDDNKNTV
+310 NTV
-324 TGSSSEATGTSNSS
+324 T
-338 QNSSST
+338 
-344 VTILQQ
+344 IMQQ
-350 QLASYKQQLSEYKS
+350 QLASYQQQLSEYKS
-364 ELTNLKSQLKAAKK
+364 NLKNLKSQLKSAKK
-378 ARKTGKVSAKKT
+378 ARKTGKISAKKT

-412 DDDVKEAQETLKEAK
+412 DDDVKDAQETLKDAQ

-455 EDGKTLSTNTD
+455 EDGETLSTDTD
-466 IATYMNADAVTISV
+466 IATYMNSDAVTTSV

-492 GDNVNINLSA
+492 GDTVNISLSA
-502 YEDKTFHGKV
+502 YEGKTFHGKV

-533 TGDVSSIYSGMS
+533 TGDVSSIYAGMS
-545 GEVTFVTKEVKDVLY
+545 ADVTFVTKEVKDVLY

-575 TKKNSDGST
+575 TKKNSDAST
-584 TKTQVKTGFSDGHNV
+584 IKTQVKTGFSDGHNV
-599 QIERGLSE
+599 QIESGLSE

>member
-1 MADKEKKQVELK
+1 MADKEKKQAAVK

-24 VLSIILI
+24 IISIILI
-31 VCITVVVVFNV
+31 GCITVIVVFNV
-42 TNKKDDTKTAT
+42 NNKKDDTKTAT

-78 SVTQSY
+78 SITQSY
-84 ELDTSSIGSDS
+84 ELDTSSAGTS
-95 SSSSSSGTNSSL
+95 SSSSSSGTS
-107 SSGSSAAKNDS
+107 SSGSSSSDS
-118 QGMQNMGGA
+118 SNKSDAQGMQNMGGA

-136 SDSTST
+136 SDSSSST

-147 SSSGSESVSDSD
+147 SSSGNESVSDSD

-166 VTSGQNVKKG
+166 ITSGQNVKKG
-176 DIILKLTKK
+176 DTILKLTTK
-185 SVSNVRKLYKDAVSS
+185 SVSNVRKLYKAAVSL
-200 AELSLKEAK
+200 AKLTLKEAK
-209 IDRDSD
+209 VDRDSD

-230 KSAKTTYNATLQSL
+230 KSAKTTYKATLQSL
-244 DSAVTTAQNNYNTAV
+244 DGAVVTAQNNYNTAV
-259 SGIKTLPSKIKKL
+259 SGIKTLPSKIKNLK
-272 EKKIKK
+272 KKIKK
-278 AGGSTS
+278 AGGSTT
-284 VYKSTSTGN
+284 VYKSTSINQNTGSNAGNNTGN
-293 SNAEQKA
+293 MNGTGMGDDKNGGTSGTGTTAGS
-300 ITGSDAASNG
+300 TGSQSSS
-310 MAGGMENDDNKNTV
+310 NTV
-324 TGSSSEATGTSNSS
+324 T
-338 QNSSST
+338 
-344 VTILQQ
+344 IMQQ
-350 QLASYKQQLSEYKS
+350 QLASYQQQLSEYKS
-364 ELTNLKSQLKAAKK
+364 NLKNLKSQLKSAKK

-412 DDDVKEAQETLKEAK
+412 DDDVKDAQETLKDAQ
-427 KALKTFEKYAGT
+427 KALKIFEKYAGT

-455 EDGKTLSTNTD
+455 EDGETLSTDTD
-466 IATYMNADAVTISV
+466 IATYMNSDAVTTSV

-492 GDNVNINLSA
+492 GDTVNISLSA
-502 YEDKTFHGKV
+502 YEGKTFHGKV

-533 TGDVSSIYSGMS
+533 TGDVSSIYAGMS
-545 GEVTFVTKEVKDVLY
+545 ADVTFVTKEVKDVLY

-575 TKKNSDGST
+575 TKKNSDAST

-599 QIERGLSE
+599 QIESGLSE

>member
-1 MADKEKKQVELK
+1 MADKEKKQAAVK

-24 VLSIILI
+24 IISIII
-31 VCITVVVVFNV
+31 VVCITVIVFFNV
-42 TNKKDDTKTAT
+42 NNKKDDTKTAT

-78 SVTQSY
+78 SITQSY
-84 ELDTSSIGSDS
+84 ELDTSSVGSSSS
-95 SSSSSSGTNSSL
+95 SSSSSSGSSSL
-107 SSGSSAAKNDS
+107 SSSSSGSSNKSDT

-136 SDSTST
+136 SDSSSST

-147 SSSGSESVSDSD
+147 SLSGNESVSDSD

-166 VTSGQNVKKG
+166 ITSGQNVKKG
-176 DIILKLTKK
+176 DTILKLTTK
-185 SVSNVRKLYKDAVSS
+185 SVSNVRKLYKAAVSS
-200 AELSLKEAK
+200 AKLSLKEAK
-209 IDRDSD
+209 VDRDSD

-230 KSAKTTYNATLQSL
+230 KSAKTTYKATLQSL
-244 DSAVTTAQNNYNTAV
+244 DSAVVTAQNNYNAAV
-259 SGIKTLPSKIKKL
+259 SGIKTLSLKIKNLK
-272 EKKIKK
+272 KKIKK
-278 AGGSTS
+278 AGGSTTI
-284 VYKSTSTGN
+284 YKSTSTNQNTG
-293 SNAEQKA
+293 SNAGNNTGNMNGTGTTA
-300 ITGSDAASNG
+300 GSTGSQSSS
-310 MAGGMENDDNKNTV
+310 NTV
-324 TGSSSEATGTSNSS
+324 T
-338 QNSSST
+338 
-344 VTILQQ
+344 IMQQ
-350 QLASYKQQLSEYKS
+350 QLASYQQQLSEYKS
-364 ELTNLKSQLKAAKK
+364 NLKNLKSQLKSAKK

-412 DDDVKEAQETLKEAK
+412 DDDVKDAQETLKDAQ

-444 ECSGTVTSVGY
+444 ECSGTVTSVPAY
-455 EDGKTLSTNTD
+455 FSKVLNAFLSTDTD
-466 IATYMNADAVTISV
+466 IATYMNSDAVTTSV

-492 GDNVNINLSA
+492 GDTVNISLSA
-502 YEDKTFHGKV
+502 YEGKTFHGKV

-533 TGDVSSIYSGMS
+533 TGDVSSIYAGMS
-545 GEVTFVTKEVKDVLY
+545 ADVTFVTKEVKDVLY

-575 TKKNSDGST
+575 TRKNSDAST

-599 QIERGLSE
+599 QIESGLSE

>member
-1 MADKEKKQVELK
+1 MADKEKKQAAVK

-24 VLSIILI
+24 IISIILI
-31 VCITVVVVFNV
+31 GCITVIVVFNV
-42 TNKKDDTKTAT
+42 NNKKDDTKTAT

-78 SVTQSY
+78 SITQSY
-84 ELDTSSIGSDS
+84 ELDTSSVGSSSS
-95 SSSSSSGTNSSL
+95 SSSSSSGSSSL
-107 SSGSSAAKNDS
+107 SSSSSGSSNKSDT

-136 SDSTST
+136 SDSSSST

-147 SSSGSESVSDSD
+147 SSSGNESVSDSD

-166 VTSGQNVKKG
+166 ITSGQNVKKG
-176 DIILKLTKK
+176 DTILKLTTK
-185 SVSNVRKLYKDAVSS
+185 SVSNVRKLYKAAVSS
-200 AELSLKEAK
+200 AKLSLKEAK
-209 IDRDSD
+209 VDRDSD

-230 KSAKTTYNATLQSL
+230 KSAKTTYKATLQSL
-244 DSAVTTAQNNYNTAV
+244 DSAVVTAQNNYNTAV
-259 SGIKTLPSKIKKL
+259 SGIKTLPLKIKNLK
-272 EKKIKK
+272 KKIKK
-278 AGGSTS
+278 AGGSTTI
-284 VYKSTSTGN
+284 YKSTSTNQNTG
-293 SNAEQKA
+293 SNAGNNTGNMNGTGMGDDKNGGTSGTGTTA
-300 ITGSDAASNG
+300 GSTGSQSSS
-310 MAGGMENDDNKNTV
+310 NTV
-324 TGSSSEATGTSNSS
+324 T
-338 QNSSST
+338 
-344 VTILQQ
+344 IMQQ
-350 QLASYKQQLSEYKS
+350 QLASYQQQLSEYKS
-364 ELTNLKSQLKAAKK
+364 NLKNLKSQLKSAKK

-412 DDDVKEAQETLKEAK
+412 DDDVKDAQETLKDAQ

-455 EDGKTLSTNTD
+455 EDGETLSTDTD
-466 IATYMNADAVTISV
+466 IATYMNSDAVTTSV

-492 GDNVNINLSA
+492 GDTVNISLSA
-502 YEDKTFHGKV
+502 YEGKTFHGKV

-533 TGDVSSIYSGMS
+533 TGDVSSIYAGMS
-545 GEVTFVTKEVKDVLY
+545 ADVTFVTKEVKDVLY

-575 TKKNSDGST
+575 TRKNSDAST

-599 QIERGLSE
+599 QIESGLSE

>member
-1 MADKEKKQVELK
+1 M
-13 SKSHKKKIKKA
+13 HKKKIKKA
-24 VLSIILI
+24 IISIILI
-31 VCITVVVVFNV
+31 GCITVIVVFNV
-42 TNKKDDTKTAT
+42 NNKKDDTKTAT

-78 SVTQSY
+78 SITQSY
-84 ELDTSSIGSDS
+84 ELDTSSAGTS
-95 SSSSSSGTNSSL
+95 SSSSSSGTS
-107 SSGSSAAKNDS
+107 SSGSSSSDS
-118 QGMQNMGGA
+118 SNKSDAQGMQNMGGA

-136 SDSTST
+136 SDSSSST

-147 SSSGSESVSDSD
+147 SSSGNESVSDSD

-166 VTSGQNVKKG
+166 ITSGQNVKKG
-176 DIILKLTKK
+176 DTILKLTTK
-185 SVSNVRKLYKDAVSS
+185 SVSNVRKLYKAAVSS
-200 AELSLKEAK
+200 AKLSLKEAK
-209 IDRDSD
+209 VDRDSD

-230 KSAKTTYNATLQSL
+230 KSAKTTYKAALQSL
-244 DSAVTTAQNNYNTAV
+244 DSAVVTAQNNYNTAV
-259 SGIKTLPSKIKKL
+259 SGIRTLPSKIKTLK
-272 EKKIKK
+272 KKIKK
-278 AGGSTS
+278 TGGSTT
-284 VYKSTSTGN
+284 VYSSTSTSQNTGN
-293 SNAEQKA
+293 NAGNNTGNMNGTGMGDDKNGGTSGTGTTA
-300 ITGSDAASNG
+300 GSTGSQSSS
-310 MAGGMENDDNKNTV
+310 NTV
-324 TGSSSEATGTSNSS
+324 T
-338 QNSSST
+338 
-344 VTILQQ
+344 IMQQ
-350 QLASYKQQLSEYKS
+350 QLASYRQQLSEYKS
-364 ELTNLKSQLKAAKK
+364 NLKNLKSQLKSAKK
-378 ARKTGKVSAKKT
+378 ARKTGKISAKKT

-412 DDDVKEAQETLKEAK
+412 DDDVKDAQETLKDAQ

-455 EDGKTLSTNTD
+455 EDGETLSTDTD
-466 IATYMNADAVTISV
+466 IATYMNSDAVTTSV

-492 GDNVNINLSA
+492 GDTVNISLSA
-502 YEDKTFHGKV
+502 YEGKTFHGKV

-533 TGDVSSIYSGMS
+533 TGDVSSIYAGMS
-545 GEVTFVTKEVKDVLY
+545 ADVTFVTKEVKDVLY

-575 TKKNSDGST
+575 TKKNSDAST

-599 QIERGLSE
+599 QIESGLSE

>member
-1 MADKEKKQVELK
+1 MADKEKKQAAVK

-24 VLSIILI
+24 IISIILI
-31 VCITVVVVFNV
+31 GCITVIVVFNV
-42 TNKKDDTKTAT
+42 NNKKDDTKTET

-78 SVTQSY
+78 SITQSY
-84 ELDTSSIGSDS
+84 ELDTSSVGTS
-95 SSSSSSGTNSSL
+95 SSSSSSGTS
-107 SSGSSAAKNDS
+107 SSGSSSSDS
-118 QGMQNMGGA
+118 SNKSDAQGMQNMGGA

-136 SDSTST
+136 SDSSSST

-147 SSSGSESVSDSD
+147 SSSGNESVSDSD

-166 VTSGQNVKKG
+166 ITSGQNVKKG
-176 DIILKLTKK
+176 DTILKLTTK
-185 SVSNVRKLYKDAVSS
+185 SVSNVRKLYKAAVSL
-200 AELSLKEAK
+200 AKLSLKEAK
-209 IDRDSD
+209 VDRDSD

-230 KSAKTTYNATLQSL
+230 KSAKTTYKATLQSL
-244 DSAVTTAQNNYNTAV
+244 DSAVVTAQNNYSTAV
-259 SGIKTLPSKIKKL
+259 SGIKTLPSKIKNLK
-272 EKKIKK
+272 KKIKK
-278 AGGSTS
+278 AGGSTTI
-284 VYKSTSTGN
+284 YKSTSTNQNTG
-293 SNAEQKA
+293 SNAGNNTGNMNGTGMGDDKNGGTSGTGTTA
-300 ITGSDAASNG
+300 GSTGSQSG
-310 MAGGMENDDNKNTV
+310 SNTV
-324 TGSSSEATGTSNSS
+324 T
-338 QNSSST
+338 
-344 VTILQQ
+344 IMQQ
-350 QLASYKQQLSEYKS
+350 QLASYQQQLSEYKS
-364 ELTNLKSQLKAAKK
+364 NLKNLKSQLKSAKK

-412 DDDVKEAQETLKEAK
+412 DDDVKDAQETLKDAQ

-455 EDGKTLSTNTD
+455 EDGETLSTDTD
-466 IATYMNADAVTISV
+466 IATYMNSDAVTTSV

-492 GDNVNINLSA
+492 GDTVNISLSA
-502 YEDKTFHGKV
+502 YEGKTFHGKV

-533 TGDVSSIYSGMS
+533 TGDVSSIYAGMS
-545 GEVTFVTKEVKDVLY
+545 ADVTFVTKEVKDVLY

-575 TKKNSDGST
+575 TKKNSDAST

-599 QIERGLSE
+599 QIESGLSE

>member
-1 MADKEKKQVELK
+1 MADKEKKQAAVK

-24 VLSIILI
+24 IISIILI
-31 VCITVVVVFNV
+31 GCITVIVVFNV
-42 TNKKDDTKTAT
+42 NNKKDDTKTET

-78 SVTQSY
+78 SITQSY
-84 ELDTSSIGSDS
+84 ELDTSSVGTS
-95 SSSSSSGTNSSL
+95 SSSSSSGTS
-107 SSGSSAAKNDS
+107 SSGSSSSDS
-118 QGMQNMGGA
+118 SNKSDAQGMQNMGGA

-136 SDSTST
+136 SDSSSFT

-147 SSSGSESVSDSD
+147 SSSGNESVSDSD

-166 VTSGQNVKKG
+166 ITSGQNVKKG
-176 DIILKLTKK
+176 DTILKLTTK
-185 SVSNVRKLYKDAVSS
+185 SVSNVRKLYKAAVSS
-200 AELSLKEAK
+200 AKLSLKEAK
-209 IDRDSD
+209 VDRDFD

-230 KSAKTTYNATLQSL
+230 KSAKTTYKATLQSL
-244 DSAVTTAQNNYNTAV
+244 DSAVVTAQNNYNTAV
-259 SGIKTLPSKIKKL
+259 SGIKTLPLKIKNLK
-272 EKKIKK
+272 KKIKK
-278 AGGSTS
+278 AGGSTT
-284 VYKSTSTGN
+284 VYKSTSTNQNTG
-293 SNAEQKA
+293 SNAGNNTGNMNGTGMGDDKNGGTSGTGTTA
-300 ITGSDAASNG
+300 GSTGSQSSS
-310 MAGGMENDDNKNTV
+310 NTV
-324 TGSSSEATGTSNSS
+324 T
-338 QNSSST
+338 
-344 VTILQQ
+344 IMQQ
-350 QLASYKQQLSEYKS
+350 QLASYQQQLSEYKS
-364 ELTNLKSQLKAAKK
+364 NLKNLKSQLKSAKK

-412 DDDVKEAQETLKEAK
+412 DDDVKDAQETLKDAQ

-455 EDGKTLSTNTD
+455 EDGETLSTDTD
-466 IATYMNADAVTISV
+466 IATYMNSDAVTTSV

-492 GDNVNINLSA
+492 GDTVNISLSA
-502 YEDKTFHGKV
+502 YEGKTFHGKV

-533 TGDVSSIYSGMS
+533 TGDVSSIYAGMS
-545 GEVTFVTKEVKDVLY
+545 ADVTFVTKEVKDVLY

-575 TKKNSDGST
+575 TKKNSDAST

-599 QIERGLSE
+599 QIESGLSE

>member
-1 MADKEKKQVELK
+1 MADKEKKQVAVK
-13 SKSHKKKIKKA
+13 SKLHKKKIKKTII
-24 VLSIILI
+24 SIILI
-31 VCITVVVVFNV
+31 GCITVIVVFNV
-42 TNKKDDTKTAT
+42 NNKKDDTKTET
-53 VTKENTAKKGNLTVG
+53 VTKENTAKKVNHTVG
-68 ITESGTMEIG
+68 ISESGTMEIG
-78 SVTQSY
+78 SITQSY
-84 ELDTSSIGSDS
+84 ELDTSSVGTS
-95 SSSSSSGTNSSL
+95 SSSSSSGTS
-107 SSGSSAAKNDS
+107 SSGSSYSDS
-118 QGMQNMGGA
+118 SNKSDAQGMQNMGGS
-127 MGMAGGQSG
+127 MGMAGGQLG
-136 SDSTST
+136 SDSSSST

-166 VTSGQNVKKG
+166 ITSGQNVKKG
-176 DIILKLTKK
+176 DTILKLTTK
-185 SVSNVRKLYKDAVSS
+185 SVSNVRKLYKAAVSS
-200 AELSLKEAK
+200 AKLSLKEAK
-209 IDRDSD
+209 VDRDSD

-230 KSAKTTYNATLQSL
+230 KSAKTTYKATLQSL
-244 DSAVTTAQNNYNTAV
+244 DSAVVTAQNNYNTAV
-259 SGIKTLPSKIKKL
+259 SGIKTLPLKIKNLK
-272 EKKIKK
+272 KKIKK
-278 AGGSTS
+278 AGGSTT
-284 VYKSTSTGN
+284 VYKSTSTNQNTG
-293 SNAEQKA
+293 SNAGNNTGNMNGTGMGDDKNGGTSGTGTTA
-300 ITGSDAASNG
+300 GSTGSQSSS
-310 MAGGMENDDNKNTV
+310 NTV
-324 TGSSSEATGTSNSS
+324 T
-338 QNSSST
+338 
-344 VTILQQ
+344 IMQQ
-350 QLASYKQQLSEYKS
+350 QLASYQQQLSEYKS
-364 ELTNLKSQLKAAKK
+364 NLKNLKSQLKSAKK

-412 DDDVKEAQETLKEAK
+412 DDDVKDAQETLKDAQ

-455 EDGKTLSTNTD
+455 EDGETLSTDTD
-466 IATYMNADAVTISV
+466 IATYMNSDAVTTSV

-492 GDNVNINLSA
+492 GDTVNISLSA
-502 YEDKTFHGKV
+502 YEGKTFHGKV

-533 TGDVSSIYSGMS
+533 TGDVSSIYAGMS
-545 GEVTFVTKEVKDVLY
+545 ADVTFVTKEVKDVLY

-575 TKKNSDGST
+575 TKKNSDAST

-599 QIERGLSE
+599 QIESGLSE

>member
-1 MADKEKKQVELK
+1 MADKEKKQAAVK
-13 SKSHKKKIKKA
+13 SKLHKKKIKKA
-24 VLSIILI
+24 IISIILI
-31 VCITVVVVFNV
+31 GCITVIVVFNV
-42 TNKKDDTKTAT
+42 NNKKDDTKTAT

-78 SVTQSY
+78 SITQSY
-84 ELDTSSIGSDS
+84 ELDTSSMGTS
-95 SSSSSSGTNSSL
+95 SSSSSSGTS
-107 SSGSSAAKNDS
+107 SSGSSSSDS
-118 QGMQNMGGA
+118 SNKSDAQGMQNMGGA

-136 SDSTST
+136 SDSSSST

-147 SSSGSESVSDSD
+147 SSSGNESVSDSD

-166 VTSGQNVKKG
+166 ITSGQNVKKG
-176 DIILKLTKK
+176 DTILKLTTK
-185 SVSNVRKLYKDAVSS
+185 SVSNVRKLYKAAVSS
-200 AELSLKEAK
+200 AKLSLKEAK
-209 IDRDSD
+209 VDRDSD

-230 KSAKTTYNATLQSL
+230 KSAKTTYKATLQSL
-244 DSAVTTAQNNYNTAV
+244 DSAVVTAQNNYNTAV
-259 SGIKTLPSKIKKL
+259 SGIKTLPSKIKNLK
-272 EKKIKK
+272 KKIKK
-278 AGGSTS
+278 AGGSTT
-284 VYKSTSTGN
+284 VYKSTSTNQNTG
-293 SNAEQKA
+293 SNAGNNTGNMNGTGMGDDKNGGTSGTGTTA
-300 ITGSDAASNG
+300 GSTGSQSSS
-310 MAGGMENDDNKNTV
+310 NTV
-324 TGSSSEATGTSNSS
+324 T
-338 QNSSST
+338 
-344 VTILQQ
+344 IMQQ
-350 QLASYKQQLSEYKS
+350 QLASYQQQLSEYKS
-364 ELTNLKSQLKAAKK
+364 NLKNLKSQLKSAKK
-378 ARKTGKVSAKKT
+378 ARKTGKISAKKT

-412 DDDVKEAQETLKEAK
+412 DDDVKDAQETLKDAQ

-455 EDGKTLSTNTD
+455 EDGETLSTDTD
-466 IATYMNADAVTISV
+466 IATYMNSDAVTTSV

-492 GDNVNINLSA
+492 GDTVNISLSA
-502 YEDKTFHGKV
+502 YEGKTFHGKV

-533 TGDVSSIYSGMS
+533 TGDVSSIYAGMS
-545 GEVTFVTKEVKDVLY
+545 ADVTFVTKEVKDVLY

-575 TKKNSDGST
+575 TKKNSDAST

-599 QIERGLSE
+599 QIESGLSE

>member
-1 MADKEKKQVELK
+1 MADKEKKQAAVK

-24 VLSIILI
+24 IISIILI
-31 VCITVVVVFNV
+31 GCITVIVVFNV
-42 TNKKDDTKTAT
+42 NNKIDDTKTAT

-78 SVTQSY
+78 SITQSY
-84 ELDTSSIGSDS
+84 ELDTSSMGTS
-95 SSSSSSGTNSSL
+95 SSSSSSGTSSSGSL
-107 SSGSSAAKNDS
+107 SSDSSNKSDA
-118 QGMQNMGGA
+118 QGMQNMSGA

-136 SDSTST
+136 SDSSSST

-147 SSSGSESVSDSD
+147 SSSGNESVSDSD

-166 VTSGQNVKKG
+166 ITSGQNVKKG
-176 DIILKLTKK
+176 DTILKLTTK
-185 SVSNVRKLYKDAVSS
+185 SVSNVRKLYKAAVSS
-200 AELSLKEAK
+200 AKLSLKEAK
-209 IDRDSD
+209 VDRDSD

-230 KSAKTTYNATLQSL
+230 KSAKTTYKATLQSL
-244 DSAVTTAQNNYNTAV
+244 DSAVVTAQNNYNTAV
-259 SGIKTLPSKIKKL
+259 SGIKTLPSKIKNLK
-272 EKKIKK
+272 KKIKK
-278 AGGSTS
+278 AGGSTT
-284 VYKSTSTGN
+284 VYKSTSTNQNTG
-293 SNAEQKA
+293 SNAGNNTGNMNGTGMGDDKNGGTSGTGTTA
-300 ITGSDAASNG
+300 GSTGSQSSS
-310 MAGGMENDDNKNTV
+310 NTV
-324 TGSSSEATGTSNSS
+324 T
-338 QNSSST
+338 
-344 VTILQQ
+344 IMQQ
-350 QLASYKQQLSEYKS
+350 QLASYQQQLSEYKS
-364 ELTNLKSQLKAAKK
+364 NLKNLKSQLKSAKK

-412 DDDVKEAQETLKEAK
+412 DDDVKDAQETLKDAQ

-455 EDGKTLSTNTD
+455 EDGETLSTDTD
-466 IATYMNADAVTISV
+466 IATYMNSDAVTTSV

-492 GDNVNINLSA
+492 GDTVNISLSA
-502 YEDKTFHGKV
+502 YEGKTFHGKV

-533 TGDVSSIYSGMS
+533 TGDVSSIYAGMS
-545 GEVTFVTKEVKDVLY
+545 ADVTFVTKEVKDVLY

-575 TKKNSDGST
+575 TKKNSDAST

-599 QIERGLSE
+599 QIESGLSE

>member
-1 MADKEKKQVELK
+1 M
-13 SKSHKKKIKKA
+13 
-24 VLSIILI
+24 
-31 VCITVVVVFNV
+31 

-95 SSSSSSGTNSSL
+95 SSSSSSGTNSSS

-142 TKTTS
+142 TKTIS

-300 ITGSDAASNG
+300 I
-310 MAGGMENDDNKNTV
+310 

-492 GDNVNINLSA
+492 GDTVNINLSA